1 LLDRFFDGP
10 DAAAMR
16 KTKSVPTP
24 TTVEGGD
31 TESDNKAQT
40 TAEFP
45 KVDEEDTPSA
55 AAVETEEKKEE
66 VVADDEEPKKEPAH
80 QEELT
85 PDLEAKKE
93 DGEETAG

>member
-1 LLDRFFDGP
+1 MLDRFFDGP

-66 VVADDEEPKKEPAH
+66 VVADEEPKKEPAH
-80 QEELT
+80 EEEET

>member
-24 TTVEGGD
+24 TTVEGGG

-55 AAVETEEKKEE
+55 AVETEEKKEE
-66 VVADDEEPKKEPAH
+66 VVAEEEPKKEAAH
-80 QEELT
+80 QEET

-93 DGEETAG
+93 GSEETAV

>member
-1 LLDRFFDGP
+1 MLDRFFDGP

-31 TESDNKAQT
+31 TESDNKTQT

-45 KVDEEDTPSA
+45 KVDEETPS

-66 VVADDEEPKKEPAH
+66 VLAEEEPKKEAGH
-80 QEELT
+80 HEET
-85 PDLEAKKE
+85 PDL
-93 DGEETAG
+93 

>member
-1 LLDRFFDGP
+1 
-10 DAAAMR
+10 MR

-55 AAVETEEKKEE
+55 AVETEEKKEK
-66 VVADDEEPKKEPAH
+66 VVADDEEPKKEAAH

-93 DGEETAG
+93 DGEETAV